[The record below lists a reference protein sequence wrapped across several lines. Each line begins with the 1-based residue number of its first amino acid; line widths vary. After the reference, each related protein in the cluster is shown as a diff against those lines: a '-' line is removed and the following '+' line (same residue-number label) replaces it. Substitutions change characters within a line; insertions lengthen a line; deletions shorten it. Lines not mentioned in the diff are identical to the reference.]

1 MRVRD
6 IEIGATYPVEIP
18 AGRPSRLFGAPGSGR
33 IAEMRRLCGARFEL
47 TVTRV
52 DASVR
57 FHPIA
62 EGVGMIEA
70 SHVELRFA
78 KKAGAGDPRD
88 GRGGTG
94 HHLRGELF
102 DRDGRRVVFR
112 GTARIRVPV
121 RWLRRGYGPV
131 S

>member
-57 FHPIA
+57 FDPVV
-62 EGVGMIEA
+62 EGVGMIEG
-70 SHVELRFA
+70 SHVEMRFA
-78 KKAGAGDPRD
+78 AETGAGEPGDRPD
-88 GRGGTG
+88 GMG

-112 GTARIRVPV
+112 STARIRVPV
-121 RWLRRGYGPV
+121 RWLRRAYGPV
-131 S
+131 C